1 LVKEAI
7 DVKHNGKVYQR
18 NTLARSSED

>member
-1 LVKEAI
+1 LIKEAI

-18 NTLARSSED
+18 NTLARSSDD

>member
-1 LVKEAI
+1 LIKEAI
-7 DVKHNGKVYQR
+7 DVKHNGKVFQP